1 MLRGSTY
8 LKKLPSGFLK
18 AITHVVGT
26 TKTVNMILNKL
37 KDFVGITEQEEYDEE
52 YEEMDWQ
59 QQYPTEDRA
68 EPDPLVEEDRQP
80 RSRRRE
86 NFNITSESD
95 MGSTTRNNV
104 IGMPGITNGI
114 AEVVVIEPHSF
125 EEMPQVIQTLRER
138 KSVVL
143 NLNVMDPEE
152 AQRAVDFV
160 AGGTYAID
168 GHQERI
174 GESIFLFT
182 PNCVKVSTLSGIVH
196 DVPDVSKSPVRP
208 ASANPIWGA
217 DMGRI
222 AQS

>member
-1 MLRGSTY
+1 
-8 LKKLPSGFLK
+8 
-18 AITHVVGT
+18 
-26 TKTVNMILNKL
+26 
-37 KDFVGITEQEEYDEE
+37 
-52 YEEMDWQ
+52 
-59 QQYPTEDRA
+59 
-68 EPDPLVEEDRQP
+68 
-80 RSRRRE
+80 
-86 NFNITSESD
+86 
-95 MGSTTRNNV
+95 
-104 IGMPGITNGI
+104 MPGINNSN

-182 PNCVKVSTLSGIVH
+182 PSCVKVSTLSGTIH
-196 DVPDVSKSPVRP
+196 DIPDNPKMGRPVSP
-208 ASANPIWGA
+208 APAWGA
-217 DMGRI
+217 ESNRL
-222 AQS
+222 AQ

>member
-1 MLRGSTY
+1 MNT
-8 LKKLPSGFLK
+8 
-18 AITHVVGT
+18 
-26 TKTVNMILNKL
+26 ILTKL
-37 KDFVGITEQEEYDEE
+37 KDFVGITEPDEYDD
-52 YEEMDWQ
+52 YEEWE
-59 QQYPTEDRA
+59 QYPNNEME
-68 EPDPLVEEDRQP
+68 EPDGVAEEEPQ
-80 RSRRRE
+80 SRRRNRE
-86 NFNITSESD
+86 PLNSTIETV
-95 MGSTTRNNV
+95 MGSSTRSNV

-143 NLNVMDPEE
+143 NLNAMNPAE

-196 DVPDVSKSPVRP
+196 DVPEMPKASPRAASPTP
-208 ASANPIWGA
+208 AWGA
-217 DMGRI
+217 EVNRI
-222 AQS
+222 AQ

>member
-1 MLRGSTY
+1 MNNIFT
-8 LKKLPSGFLK
+8 
-18 AITHVVGT
+18 
-26 TKTVNMILNKL
+26 KL
-37 KDFVGITEQEEYDEE
+37 KDFVGISEQEDEYETD
-52 YEEMDWQ
+52 YEEMNWE
-59 QQYPTEDRA
+59 QYAQT
-68 EPDPLVEEDRQP
+68 EEDVPEAPPEPVNRP
-80 RSRRRE
+80 NREPLNLRSE
-86 NFNITSESD
+86 TN
-95 MGSTTRNNV
+95 MGPSRSNV
-104 IGMPGITNGI
+104 IGMPGITNST

-182 PNCVKVSTLSGIVH
+182 PSCVKVSTLSGTIH
-196 DVPDVSKSPVRP
+196 DIPDSPK
-208 ASANPIWGA
+208 
-217 DMGRI
+217 MGRSGSGAPVWGTESNRL
-222 AQS
+222 AQ

>member
-1 MLRGSTY
+1 
-8 LKKLPSGFLK
+8 
-18 AITHVVGT
+18 
-26 TKTVNMILNKL
+26 VNNIFTKL
-37 KDFVGITEQEEYDEE
+37 KDFVGISEQEDEYETD
-52 YEEMDWQ
+52 YEEMNWEQFSPSD
-59 QQYPTEDRA
+59 EDRPEVA
-68 EPDPLVEEDRQP
+68 PQEPLNRRNREPL
-80 RSRRRE
+80 
-86 NFNITSESD
+86 NLNSETP
-95 MGSTTRNNV
+95 MGTTRSNV
-104 IGMPGITNGI
+104 IGMPGITNST

-182 PNCVKVSTLSGIVH
+182 PSCVKVSTLSGTIH
-196 DVPDVSKSPVRP
+196 DIPDAPK
-208 ASANPIWGA
+208 
-217 DMGRI
+217 MGRSAPPAPTWGLENNRL
-222 AQS
+222 AQ